1 MSYDE
6 DAVLITVIGVEN
18 NDNGFPQEETVRT
31 EVFVGRKATN
41 RAESYK
47 AMQEGHTVAVT
58 LEMDVSEYEAAIK
71 DVKGV
76 PTEPKYTEYKGKT
89 YRIIR
94 TYGPRDDA
102 MELILEEG

>member
-6 DAVLITVIGVEN
+6 DAVLITVIGVEKN
-18 NDNGFPQEETVRT
+18 NNGFPQEETART

-41 RAESYK
+41 RTESYK

-58 LEMDVSEYEAAIK
+58 LEMDESEYEAAIK
-71 DVKGV
+71 NVNGV
-76 PTEPKYTEYKGKT
+76 QTEPKYAEYKGKT
-89 YRIIR
+89 YRIMR
-94 TYGPRDDA
+94 TYGPREEA